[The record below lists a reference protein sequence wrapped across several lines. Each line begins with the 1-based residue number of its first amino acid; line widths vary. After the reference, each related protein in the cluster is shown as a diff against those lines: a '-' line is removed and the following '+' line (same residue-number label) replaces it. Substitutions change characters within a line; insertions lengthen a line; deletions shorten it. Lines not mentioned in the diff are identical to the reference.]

1 MPEGITFDGM
11 SPMLDGT
18 WYNPTTGDS
27 FTVKDTFFEDNNLLV
42 MTTDGRQIGYNTIQH
57 YIKSDKPIKKDPTIQ
72 QSKQP
77 QQNNLPAEVAAILDN
92 GDDNM
97 QMLPDDAQMIMGNSA
112 IPSIQSPVQPTPIS
126 DAGIIERAIGK
137 SKQPKI
143 DFKISWTNMPAR
155 EMDMLINVMDCKMDD
170 IVEWELSK
178 INMQDIMVDIRK
190 SVAKFITSELDKYN
204 KPSKK

>member
-11 SPMLDGT
+11 NPILDGT

-97 QMLPDDAQMIMGNSA
+97 QMLPDDAQMIMGNNT
-112 IPSIQSPVQPTPIS
+112 IPDIQSPILPASIS
-126 DAGIIERAIGK
+126 DASIIERAIGK

-143 DFKISWTNMPAR
+143 DFKISWADMPAR
-155 EMDMLINVMDCKMDD
+155 EMDMLISVMNCKIDD

-178 INMQDIMVDIRK
+178 IDTRDIMENIRE
-190 SVAKFITSELDKYN
+190 SVAKFIKSELDKYN